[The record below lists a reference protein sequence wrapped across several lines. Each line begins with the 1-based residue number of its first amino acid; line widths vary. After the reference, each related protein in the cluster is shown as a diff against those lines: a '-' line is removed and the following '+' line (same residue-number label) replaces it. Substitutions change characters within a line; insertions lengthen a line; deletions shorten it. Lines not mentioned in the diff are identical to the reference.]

1 MNFIILSVFYTCV
14 HRQYLLYITTVLCR
28 TIDCC
33 AAMVLLCYMVIQGDL
48 AALLLADDGLAVV
61 AGNVV
66 VLDSVPASNNKL
78 IN

>member
-1 MNFIILSVFYTCV
+1 
-14 HRQYLLYITTVLCR
+14 
-28 TIDCC
+28 
-33 AAMVLLCYMVIQGDL
+33 MVLLCYMVIQGDL

-61 AGNVV
+61 TGNVV

>member
-1 MNFIILSVFYTCV
+1 MNFILLSVFYTCV